1 MNNSHYSQT
10 TLKQFTEMTAEL
22 TEPVEQPVMT
32 AEQQQ
37 RFQQSA
43 MNFLSAFE
51 VAVGEPEKTISA
63 LDTLA
68 STITDSPEFARFIAN
83 PKKMQEG
90 KELITQITETFQD
103 GFSITTLIT
112 NFSIVSEISHKGISL
127 LNDV

>member
-10 TLKQFTEMTAEL
+10 TLKQFTAMTEQN
-22 TEPVEQPVMT
+22 EIKQPVMT

-63 LDTLA
+63 LDNL
-68 STITDSPEFARFIAN
+68 SIKLIESPEFARFIAN
-83 PKKMQEG
+83 PDKITAATNLINKTVATFGGGIGFDSIFKLGEINEIVHEAQEIF
-90 KELITQITETFQD
+90 KDL
-103 GFSITTLIT
+103 
-112 NFSIVSEISHKGISL
+112 
-127 LNDV
+127 